1 MKTLIDKL
9 AAGVST
15 YEMPDAEVLENRI
28 AVELETGDYKRG
40 ELNIKSKNNLPIKGV
55 VFSTD
60 NHITFENNQFNG
72 INNVIRYSVSS
83 KNLEQ
88 GQICNG
94 TISMVTT
101 AGGFDIPFAI
111 TIKKRELEST
121 IGMIGG
127 FNDFLRLINES
138 YDEALIL
145 FLSKEFK
152 EFFLKNDSF
161 GSTLYDMVLHNS
173 NRGIA
178 MEEFLVGMGLKKRV
192 AISTKENYREYSNI
206 KENYA
211 DTINLERSCLGYAE
225 INVTVE
231 GDFLYNCKSQVKG
244 DDFNGKVAEY
254 EFYINAARLH
264 GGSNHGRLIF
274 ETTNETI
281 VYDIVIVNEKDEIND
296 YIEEKKNN
304 IGLIKN
310 YLDFRTGVI
319 DGKKW
324 INEMSKMAQERL
336 EKNEDDLVGI
346 LVKAQ
351 VAIAENNTEEA
362 TSYLD
367 RASKQM
373 AIKDKNNVEEYCY
386 YLYLKTLHKNNPNY
400 TNEIKAEIQKR

>member
-1 MKTLIDKL
+1 
-9 AAGVST
+9 
-15 YEMPDAEVLENRI
+15 
-28 AVELETGDYKRG
+28 
-40 ELNIKSKNNLPIKGV
+40 
-55 VFSTD
+55 
-60 NHITFENNQFNG
+60 
-72 INNVIRYSVSS
+72 
-83 KNLEQ
+83 
-88 GQICNG
+88 
-94 TISMVTT
+94 
-101 AGGFDIPFAI
+101 
-111 TIKKRELEST
+111 
-121 IGMIGG
+121 
-127 FNDFLRLINES
+127 
-138 YDEALIL
+138 
-145 FLSKEFK
+145 
-152 EFFLKNDSF
+152 
-161 GSTLYDMVLHNS
+161 
-173 NRGIA
+173 

-324 INEMSKMAQERL
+324 INEM
-336 EKNEDDLVGI
+336 
-346 LVKAQ
+346 
-351 VAIAENNTEEA
+351 
-362 TSYLD
+362 
-367 RASKQM
+367 
-373 AIKDKNNVEEYCY
+373 
-386 YLYLKTLHKNNPNY
+386 
-400 TNEIKAEIQKR
+400 